1 MEKGRAVA
9 RLVAAVGLAAL
20 CCAIPSYAGQQQ
32 PNYRA
37 ALQSSLLY
45 FEGQRS
51 GRLPPDQRVTWRGDS
66 ALADGSD
73 HRVRNTITFL
83 HICIAIC
90 ELLRQETRG

>member
-1 MEKGRAVA
+1 VVA

-20 CCAIPSYAGQQQ
+20 CCSIPSYAGQQQ
-32 PNYRA
+32 PDYRA

-51 GRLPPDQRVTWRGDS
+51 GRLPPDQRVTWQGDS

-90 ELLRQETRG
+90 ELLVKKHVDDK